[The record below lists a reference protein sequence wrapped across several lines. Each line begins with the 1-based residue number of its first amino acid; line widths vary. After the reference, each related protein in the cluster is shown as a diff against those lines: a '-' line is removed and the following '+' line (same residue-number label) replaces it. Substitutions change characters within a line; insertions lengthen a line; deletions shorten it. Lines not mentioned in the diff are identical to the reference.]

1 MEDADGLSFDFEG
14 GLDSGPSH
22 SFSPG
27 CSTRKLILRRRKPD
41 TKLRSFLRDGSRS
54 WKRTGLPSDC
64 LQTLASR
71 SVYESRSLRVPPS
84 VRQSSYAYLPVLPV
98 TRECREQDCVYKHT
112 NADIKECNM
121 YKLGFCPNGS
131 DCRYRHAKL
140 SGPPPPVEEVLQ
152 KIQQLTSYNHG
163 PNRFYQPRNVAPQ
176 LGDVKP
182 QVQFQTQGQLQESGN
197 LQQQQPQQTQH
208 QVSQTQTP
216 NPAEQTSHAH
226 PLPRGVNRYFVVKS
240 CNLENF
246 ELSVQRGVWATQ
258 RSNEAKLNE
267 AFDSVANVILIFSV
281 NRGISRAVLR

>member
-121 YKLGFCPNGS
+121 YVLLFDSTLCNES
-131 DCRYRHAKL
+131 DCVCFLVWSCRVMKAYGLYLLMQWMRLCLVL
-140 SGPPPPVEEVLQ
+140 SLVL
-152 KIQQLTSYNHG
+152 LYW
-163 PNRFYQPRNVAPQ
+163 
-176 LGDVKP
+176 
-182 QVQFQTQGQLQESGN
+182 QVQAWVLSEWFW
-197 LQQQQPQQTQH
+197 
-208 QVSQTQTP
+208 
-216 NPAEQTSHAH
+216 
-226 PLPRGVNRYFVVKS
+226 
-240 CNLENF
+240 
-246 ELSVQRGVWATQ
+246 LSVQACEAVWTSTSSWGSSSEDTATDFLQ
-258 RSNEAKLNE
+258 SWA
-267 AFDSVANVILIFSV
+267 
-281 NRGISRAVLR
+281 

>member
-121 YKLGFCPNGS
+121 YVLLFDSTLCNESDCVCFLVWSCRVMKAYGLYLLMQWMGLCLVLSFVLLFFIGTSLGFVRMVLTVGTGMRSCLDLHLQLRKFFRRYSNWLLTIMGLTGS
-131 DCRYRHAKL
+131 
-140 SGPPPPVEEVLQ
+140 
-152 KIQQLTSYNHG
+152 INHG
-163 PNRFYQPRNVAPQ
+163 TLLRSWEMLSLRCNFRRRDSYKSRVTCNNNNLSKHNIRSARLRHQTLLNKHLMLIRC
-176 LGDVKP
+176 LG
-182 QVQFQTQGQLQESGN
+182 G
-197 LQQQQPQQTQH
+197 
-208 QVSQTQTP
+208 
-216 NPAEQTSHAH
+216 
-226 PLPRGVNRYFVVKS
+226 
-240 CNLENF
+240 
-246 ELSVQRGVWATQ
+246 
-258 RSNEAKLNE
+258 
-267 AFDSVANVILIFSV
+267 
-281 NRGISRAVLR
+281 

>member
-1 MEDADGLSFDFEG
+1 M
-14 GLDSGPSH
+14 
-22 SFSPG
+22 G
-27 CSTRKLILRRRKPD
+27 CI
-41 TKLRSFLRDGSRS
+41 
-54 WKRTGLPSDC
+54 
-64 LQTLASR
+64 
-71 SVYESRSLRVPPS
+71 
-84 VRQSSYAYLPVLPV
+84 YLCN
-98 TRECREQDCVYKHT
+98 EWDCVWFLVWSCC
-112 NADIKECNM
+112 IGR

-226 PLPRGVNRYFVVKS
+226 PLPRGVNRCVQSPTVFNWVV
-240 CNLENF
+240 
-246 ELSVQRGVWATQ
+246 
-258 RSNEAKLNE
+258 
-267 AFDSVANVILIFSV
+267 
-281 NRGISRAVLR
+281 